1 MENERVELIFRFP
14 FSILQPPL
22 MKDPNK
28 ARRYYI
34 DWWNIKKSTVYGII
48 TVVVLLGALTGGG
61 WWLYRNDFF
70 LAKTNEINDIP
81 KDAARIISFEGDV
94 RVTRA
99 ATRETIIVTKTT
111 YVSAGDT
118 VQTQADGRA
127 QIQMIDGSV
136 LTIRP
141 NSTIIIRDSSTIFG
155 GKNVRVA
162 LDGGQIN
169 VRTEDQ
175 PADAENVVEVKESE
189 NKLLSQT
196 DVSFGIN
203 PNTNGGEIRVSRGGV
218 ESSVGGEKTIV
229 QNGEFAAVNNGK
241 TSKENLLLPP
251 KLSAPN
257 SQTPVQALASG
268 AGEVTFTWEKPAA
281 AIQSYHLQVS
291 RSPFFVPDTIVFERT
306 SLAQTSFTVANLAPG
321 TYYWQLRAIA
331 GSGQTS
337 EWSDKV
343 RFNIVKGQASQAM
356 SASDWKVEKVGGKIY
371 RISGKTQSGAVVRAA
386 GRETFA
392 TADGSFLLQ
401 IAATS
406 TEVPVEISDERGN
419 RSGFVLSLD
428 SARVLRQY

>member
-1 MENERVELIFRFP
+1 
-14 FSILQPPL
+14 

-28 ARRYYI
+28 FSRFYV
-34 DWWNIKKSTVYGII
+34 DWWNIKKSTVYGAI
-48 TVVVLLGALTGGG
+48 TIVLLLAALIGGG
-61 WWLYRNDFF
+61 WWLYRNEFF
-70 LAKTNEINDIP
+70 LAKTNELADIP

-99 ATRETIIVTKTT
+99 STRETIVVTKTT
-111 YVSAGDT
+111 YISAGDT

-141 NSTIIIRDSSTIFG
+141 NSTVIIRDSSSIFG
-155 GKNVRVA
+155 GKNIRVA

-169 VRTEDQ
+169 VKTEDQ
-175 PADAENVVEVKESE
+175 PADTENVVEVKESE
-189 NKLLSQT
+189 NKLLAQT
-196 DVSFGIN
+196 DASFGIN
-203 PNTNGGEIRVSRGGV
+203 PNTSGGEIRVSRGGV
-218 ESSVGGEKTIV
+218 ESSVGDEKTLV
-229 QNGEFAAVNNGK
+229 QNGEFASVNNGK

-268 AGEVTFTWEKPAA
+268 NADVTFTWEKPAA
-281 AIQSYHLQVS
+281 SIQSYHLQVS

-306 SLAQTSFTVANLAPG
+306 SLTQTSFTVANLAPG
-321 TYYWQLRAIA
+321 TYYWQVRAIA
-331 GSGQTS
+331 NSGQTS
-337 EWSDKV
+337 EWSEKM
-343 RFNIVKGQASQAM
+343 RFTITKGEASQAIGVT
-356 SASDWKVEKVGGKIY
+356 DWKVEKVGGKIY
-371 RISGKTQSGAVVRAA
+371 RISGKTQPGTTIRAA

-392 TADGSFLLQ
+392 TGDGSFLLQ
-401 IAATS
+401 IAAPAP
-406 TEVPVEISDERGN
+406 EVSVEVSDERGN

>member
-1 MENERVELIFRFP
+1 M
-14 FSILQPPL
+14 S
-22 MKDPNK
+22 DPNK
-28 ARRYYI
+28 QRRYYI
-34 DWWNIKKSTVYGII
+34 DWWNIKKSTVYGTI
-48 TVVVLLGALTGGG
+48 TVVLLLGTIIGGG
-61 WWLYRNDFF
+61 WWLYRNEFF
-70 LAKTNEINDIP
+70 LSKTNEVTDMP

-111 YVSAGDT
+111 YVIAGDT

-141 NSTIIIRDSSTIFG
+141 NSTVIIRDSSSIFG

-169 VRTEDQ
+169 VKTEDQ
-175 PADAENVVEVKESE
+175 PADTENVVEVKESE

-196 DVSFGIN
+196 DASFGIN
-203 PNTNGGEIRVSRGGV
+203 PNTSGGEIRVSRGGV
-218 ESSVGGEKTIV
+218 ESSVGDDKTMV
-229 QNGEFAAVNNGK
+229 QNGEFASINNGK

-251 KLSAPN
+251 KLSTPN
-257 SQTPVQALASG
+257 AQNPVQALASG
-268 AGEVTFTWEKPAA
+268 AADVTFTWEKPAVS
-281 AIQSYHLQVS
+281 IQSYHLQAS

-306 SLAQTSFTVANLAPG
+306 GLTQTSFTVANLAPG
-321 TYYWQLRAIA
+321 TYYWQVRAIA
-331 GSGQTS
+331 NSGQTS
-337 EWSDKV
+337 EWSEKS
-343 RFNIVKGQASQAM
+343 RFTIVKGQASQAIGVT
-356 SASDWKVEKVGGKIY
+356 DWKVEKVGGKIY
-371 RISGKTQSGAVVRAA
+371 RISGKTQSGAIVRAA

-392 TADGSFLLQ
+392 TGDGSFQLQ
-401 IAATS
+401 IAAPTS
-406 TEVPVEISDERGN
+406 EVTVEISDERGN